1 MQIEKEIPKEGT
13 KIKSIVAVMSGKGG
27 VGKSSV
33 TSLMAVS
40 LKEKGYKVGIM
51 DADITGPS
59 IPKIFGINDKRAS
72 RDENSIYPVE
82 TTTGIKVMSLN
93 LLIDK
98 EDEPVVWRGPLIA
111 NTVKQF
117 YTEVSWGELDYLLID
132 MPPGTGDVPL
142 TTMQSLPVNGI
153 VVVCSPQDLVKLIVK
168 KSVNMAKMLG
178 MQIYGIVE
186 NMSYFECSECS
197 KIHYIFGKSNIE
209 DIANE
214 MGIEVIERI
223 PIDSLFV
230 EMCDEGKIEGYNKI
244 NFGLSE
250 SFGNVLESKIIK

>member
-1 MQIEKEIPKEGT
+1 MSIQKEMPKEGT
-13 KIKSIVAVMSGKGG
+13 KINKVIAVMSGKGG

-40 LKEKGYKVGIM
+40 LQEQGYKVGIM

-59 IPKIFGINDKRAS
+59 IPKIFGINDKRAL
-72 RDENSIYPVE
+72 RDGESIYPVE
-82 TTTGIKVMSLN
+82 TVTGINVMSIN

-142 TTMQSLPVNGI
+142 TIMQSLPVDGI
-153 VVVCSPQDLVKLIVK
+153 VVVSSPQDLVKLIVK
-168 KSVNMAKMLG
+168 KSVNMAKMLATPIFG
-178 MQIYGIVE
+178 VVE
-186 NMSYFECSECS
+186 NMSYFECPDCN
-197 KIHYIFGKSNIE
+197 KKHYIFGKSNIE
-209 DIANE
+209 DVAKE
-214 MGIEVIERI
+214 MEIDVLDRI
-223 PIDSLFV
+223 PIDPLFV
-230 EMCDEGKIEGYNKI
+230 EMCDEGKIEAYTKI
-244 NFGLSE
+244 SFGFSE
-250 SFGNVLESKIIK
+250 SFGSALKSKLSV